1 MKNHGGTIILMLVLG
16 LGALLIYIRT
26 QLGDIAALCFLFY
39 MVGFFTGIIAV
50 ALGGRLNDQGQH
62 AFIQGLSQLKSIM
75 APSVREDAR
84 TRGYLDRASVQMLA
98 RGANAHKEPSAEEQA
113 LYEFYAQANHHD
125 HA

>member
-1 MKNHGGTIILMLVLG
+1 MKNHSGTIVLVLVLG

-62 AFIQGLSQLKSIM
+62 AFIQGLGQLKSIM

-84 TRGYLDRASVQMLA
+84 TRGYLERASVQMLS
-98 RGANAHKEPSAEEQA
+98 RGASAYKEPSADEQA
-113 LYEFYAQANHHD
+113 LNDFYAQVNHHD